1 MIAAAAAGRSILRSP
16 SLRGAASRAGSAR
29 PSLLRSVPKQRPPSA
44 AVRFFRSP
52 VEASFCVESML
63 PMHSATASALM
74 TSMLAI
80 SRRGCGWLSEASNED
95 V

>member
-1 MIAAAAAGRSILRSP
+1 MIAAAAGRSILRSP
-16 SLRGAASRAGSAR
+16 CLRGAASRAGSVR
-29 PSLLRSVPKQRPPSA
+29 PSLFRSIPKQRPPSA

-74 TSMLAI
+74 TSMLTI
-80 SRRGCGWLSEASNED
+80 SRRGCGWLSED
-95 V
+95 G